1 MTLFLGGVFH
11 LSKTNEHCLEL
22 VKGIIHCICRY
33 SIQTVYIKIEGIRT
47 AGCNKGV
54 EPLQPRYRAVDKA
67 GEGKTLLVLTEAA
80 AVMPQLAL
88 DYRDIIAGQ

>member
-54 EPLQPRYRAVDKA
+54 EPLQPRYRAVDRR
-67 GEGKTLLVLTEAA
+67 GPLVLTEAA
-80 AVMPQLAL
+80 VVMPQLAL
-88 DYRDIIAGQ
+88 DSRDIIAGQ

>member
-1 MTLFLGGVFH
+1 M
-11 LSKTNEHCLEL
+11 SKTNEHCLEL

-47 AGCNKGV
+47 AGCTKGV
-54 EPLQPRYRAVDKA
+54 EPLQPRYRAVDRR
-67 GEGKTLLVLTEAA
+67 GPLVLMEAA
-80 AVMPQLAL
+80 VVMPQLAL